1 MIRNKL
7 GGLTM
12 TLIKMTVAGTFAL
25 LFGATIAIA
34 QTPQVVRVRATIE
47 SVDGSMLTAKSR
59 DGVEMKIKLADNAPV
74 NEVVKVPLSDVKP
87 TSYVAITAMPQPDG
101 SQKATAIIIFPEAM
115 RGVGDGHRPWDFVP
129 NSTMTNGAV
138 DSSVASVNGEKLVVK
153 YKDGEKTVL
162 ITPQTIIATY
172 AKKSLADLKPGE
184 KIFISSAK
192 KNPDGTL
199 EASNV
204 SFGNYGVWR

>member
-1 MIRNKL
+1 
-7 GGLTM
+7 M
-12 TLIKMTVAGTFAL
+12 TLFKMTVASAFAL
-25 LFGATIAIA
+25 LFATSIAIA

-87 TSYVAITAMPQPDG
+87 TSYVAVTAMPQPDG

-115 RGVGDGHRPWDFVP
+115 RGVGDGHRPWDYVP

-138 DSSVASVNGEKLVVK
+138 DSSVASINGEKLVVK

-162 ITPQTIIATY
+162 VTPETLIATY
-172 AKKSLADLKPGE
+172 AKKSLADLKSGE
-184 KIFISSAK
+184 KIFIAATK
-192 KNPDGTL
+192 KDPNGTL
-199 EASNV
+199 EAPNV
-204 SFGNYGVWR
+204 SFGDYDVWR

>member
-1 MIRNKL
+1 
-7 GGLTM
+7 M
-12 TLIKMTVAGTFAL
+12 TLFKMTAASAFAL
-25 LFGATIAIA
+25 LFGASIAIA
-34 QTPQVVRVRATIE
+34 QAPQTVRVRATIE

-59 DGVEMKIKLADNAPV
+59 DGAEMKIKLADNAPV

-87 TSYVAITAMPQPDG
+87 TSYVAVTAMPQPDG

-115 RGVGDGHRPWDFVP
+115 RGVGDGHRPWDYVA

-138 DSSVASVNGEKLVVK
+138 DTSVASVDGEKLVVK

-162 ITPQTIIATY
+162 VTPETIIATY

-184 KIFISSAK
+184 KIFIAATK
-192 KNPDGTL
+192 KDPDGTL
-199 EASNV
+199 EAPNV
-204 SFGNYGVWR
+204 SFGDYGVWR

>member
-1 MIRNKL
+1 
-7 GGLTM
+7 M
-12 TLIKMTVAGTFAL
+12 TLFKMTVASAFAL
-25 LFGATIAIA
+25 LFATSIAIA

-87 TSYVAITAMPQPDG
+87 TSYVAVTAMPQPDG

-115 RGVGDGHRPWDFVP
+115 RGVGDGHRPWDYVP

-138 DSSVASVNGEKLVVK
+138 DSSVASINGEKLVVK

-162 ITPQTIIATY
+162 VTPGTLIATY

-184 KIFISSAK
+184 KIFIAATK
-192 KNPDGTL
+192 KDPNGTL
-199 EASNV
+199 EAPNV
-204 SFGNYGVWR
+204 SFGDYDVWR

>member
-1 MIRNKL
+1 
-7 GGLTM
+7 M
-12 TLIKMTVAGTFAL
+12 TLFKMTVASAFAL
-25 LFGATIAIA
+25 LFATSIAIA

-87 TSYVAITAMPQPDG
+87 TSYVAVTAMPQPDG

-115 RGVGDGHRPWDFVP
+115 RGVGDGHRPWDYVP

-138 DSSVASVNGEKLVVK
+138 DSSVASINGEKLVVK

-162 ITPQTIIATY
+162 VTPETLIATY

-184 KIFISSAK
+184 KIFIAATK
-192 KNPDGTL
+192 KDPNGTL
-199 EASNV
+199 EAPNV
-204 SFGNYGVWR
+204 SFGDYDVWR

>member
-1 MIRNKL
+1 
-7 GGLTM
+7 M
-12 TLIKMTVAGTFAL
+12 TLFKMTVASAFAL
-25 LFGATIAIA
+25 LFATSIAIA

-59 DGVEMKIKLADNAPV
+59 DGFEMKIKLADNAPV

-87 TSYVAITAMPQPDG
+87 TSYVAVTAMPQPDG

-115 RGVGDGHRPWDFVP
+115 RGVGDGHRPWDYVP

-138 DSSVASVNGEKLVVK
+138 DSSVASINGEKLVVK

-162 ITPQTIIATY
+162 VTPETLIATY

-184 KIFISSAK
+184 KIFIAATK
-192 KNPDGTL
+192 KDPNGTL
-199 EASNV
+199 EAPNV
-204 SFGNYGVWR
+204 SFGDYDVWR